1 MNTPRLI
8 FTDTDSLEYHIPIE
22 NLDDFNQRMLSISD
36 DWLDTSNYPEEHPF
50 YSKRNKKLVGFIKN
64 ESPIPIL
71 EAVAIR
77 SKVHAERTALG
88 SDVKL
93 KGINK
98 AVVKKTISPE
108 MLVRCVTQSQCLQ
121 VDQTNFRC
129 KTQRISTVKQTKLAL
144 SPFDDKRYILEDG
157 ISTRA
162 YVL

>member
-1 MNTPRLI
+1 M
-8 FTDTDSLEYHIPIE
+8 
-22 NLDDFNQRMLSISD
+22 
-36 DWLDTSNYPEEHPF
+36 
-50 YSKRNKKLVGFIKN
+50 KN

-98 AVVKKTISPE
+98 AVVKKTISSE

-121 VDQTNFRC
+121 VEQSNFRC
-129 KTQRISTVKQTKLAL
+129 KAHKISTIKQTKLAL
-144 SPFDDKRYILEDG
+144 SPFDDKRYVLDDG

-162 YVL
+162 YAL